1 MMLIGITGSIAM
13 GKSEAARYLS
23 SLGFPLFDSDSAVH
37 KLYDS
42 EQGAALI
49 STLAPQAIVD
59 GKVNRQRLS
68 ELVLNNKQ
76 LLGELEKR
84 VHDEIQNRRNVFV
97 DEARVAGA
105 KAVILDIPLLFETG
119 AERHLD
125 KVIVVS
131 APADIQRDRA
141 LARPGMTA
149 ERLDLILTR
158 QMPDAE
164 KCKRADA
171 VIDTSLAL
179 AEMQK
184 SLLTLFTN
192 WGLIDHA

>member
-1 MMLIGITGSIAM
+1 MMLIGLTGSIAM
-13 GKSEAARYLS
+13 GKSEAAKYLA
-23 SLGFPLFDSDSAVH
+23 SLGFPVFDSDSAVH

-49 STLAPQAIVD
+49 RALAPQAIVD
-59 GKVNRQRLS
+59 GKVNRPRLS
-68 ELVLNNKQ
+68 ELVLNDKQ
-76 LLGELEKR
+76 LLGELEKI
-84 VHDEIQNRRNVFV
+84 VHAEIQKQRIAFV

-105 KAVILDIPLLFETG
+105 KAAILDIPLLFETG
-119 AERHLD
+119 AEKYLD

-131 APADIQRDRA
+131 APADIQRARA

-149 ERLDLILTR
+149 ERLDLILAR

>member
-1 MMLIGITGSIAM
+1 MMLVGITGSIAM
-13 GKSEAARYLS
+13 GKSEAARYLA
-23 SLGFPLFDSDSAVH
+23 SLGFPVFDSDSAVH

-84 VHDEIQNRRNVFV
+84 VHAEIQKQRTIFV

-105 KAVILDIPLLFETG
+105 KAAILDIPLLFETG
-119 AERHLD
+119 AEKYLD

-131 APADIQRDRA
+131 APADIQRARA

-149 ERLDLILTR
+149 ERLELILAR

-164 KCKRADA
+164 KCKRADV

-184 SLLTLFTN
+184 SLLNVFTN

>member
-1 MMLIGITGSIAM
+1 MLIGITGSIAM

>member
-1 MMLIGITGSIAM
+1 
-13 GKSEAARYLS
+13 
-23 SLGFPLFDSDSAVH
+23 
-37 KLYDS
+37 
-42 EQGAALI
+42 
-49 STLAPQAIVD
+49 
-59 GKVNRQRLS
+59 
-68 ELVLNNKQ
+68 
-76 LLGELEKR
+76 
-84 VHDEIQNRRNVFV
+84 
-97 DEARVAGA
+97 
-105 KAVILDIPLLFETG
+105 
-119 AERHLD
+119 LD

-131 APADIQRDRA
+131 APADIQRARA

-149 ERLDLILTR
+149 ERLDLILAR

-171 VIDTSLAL
+171 VIDTSLTL

>member
-1 MMLIGITGSIAM
+1 MLIGITGSIAM
-13 GKSEAARYLS
+13 GKSEAARYLA
-23 SLGFPLFDSDSAVH
+23 SLGFPVFDSDSAVH

-49 STLAPQAIVD
+49 RALAPQAIVD
-59 GKVNRQRLS
+59 GKVNRQKLS

-84 VHDEIQNRRNVFV
+84 VHAEIQNWRNAFV
-97 DEARVAGA
+97 DDAKVAGA
-105 KAVILDIPLLFETG
+105 KAAILDIPLLFETG
-119 AERHLD
+119 AEKYLD

-131 APADIQRDRA
+131 APADIQRARA
-141 LARPGMTA
+141 LGRPGMTA
-149 ERLDLILTR
+149 ERLNLILAR

-171 VIDTSLAL
+171 VIDTSLTL

>member
-1 MMLIGITGSIAM
+1 MLIGITGSIAM
-13 GKSEAARYLS
+13 GKSEAARYLA
-23 SLGFPLFDSDSAVH
+23 SLGFPVFDSDSAVH

-49 STLAPQAIVD
+49 STLAPQAVVD
-59 GKVNRQRLS
+59 GKVNRPKLS

-76 LLGELEKR
+76 LLGELEKI
-84 VHDEIQNRRNVFV
+84 VHAEIQKQRTAFV

-105 KAVILDIPLLFETG
+105 KAAILDIPLLFETG
-119 AERHLD
+119 AEKHLD

-131 APADIQRDRA
+131 APADIQRERA
-141 LARPGMTA
+141 LARPGMNA
-149 ERLDLILTR
+149 ERLNLILAR

-171 VIDTSLAL
+171 VIDTSLTL

>member
-1 MMLIGITGSIAM
+1 MLIGITGSIAM
-13 GKSEAARYLS
+13 GKSEAAHYLA

-42 EQGAALI
+42 EHGAALI
-49 STLAPQAIVD
+49 RALAPQAIVD
-59 GKVNRQRLS
+59 GKVNRPRLS

-76 LLGELEKR
+76 LLGELEKI
-84 VHDEIQNRRNVFV
+84 VHAEIHKQRTAFV
-97 DEARVAGA
+97 DKARVAGA
-105 KAVILDIPLLFETG
+105 KAAILDIPLLFETG
-119 AERHLD
+119 AEKYLD

-131 APADIQRDRA
+131 APAEIQRARA

-149 ERLDLILTR
+149 ERLDIILAR